1 MTLKSEL
8 NNAYKEAM
16 RNKDIEVKN
25 TLRLVMAAIKQVE
38 VDERRELDDA
48 DTLRVVQKEVKSM
61 KETIA
66 DAEKVNNQGLIDE
79 ANTRISILEKYLPK
93 ALSEAEVNAI
103 VKEVIAETGASSMAD
118 MGNVMKAVMAR
129 VAGQAD
135 GKTVSS
141 LVRSN
146 LG

>member
-93 ALSEAEVNAI
+93 ALNEAEVNAI

>member
-135 GKTVSS
+135 GKTVSN

>member
-16 RNKDIEVKN
+16 RSKDVEVKN
-25 TLRLVMAAIKQVE
+25 ILRLVMAAIKQVE
-38 VDERRELDDA
+38 VDEQRELDDA
-48 DTLRVVQKEVKSM
+48 DTLRVVQKEVKSL

-79 ANTRISILEKYLPK
+79 ANLRISILEKYLPK
-93 ALSEAEVNAI
+93 ALSEAEVDAI
-103 VKEVIAETGASSMAD
+103 VKAVIADTGASSMAD
-118 MGNVMKAVMAR
+118 MGNVMKEVMAR
-129 VAGQAD
+129 VAGQSD
-135 GKTVSS
+135 GKTVSN

-146 LG
+146 LS

>member
-25 TLRLVMAAIKQVE
+25 TLRLVMAAIKQLE

-103 VKEVIAETGASSMAD
+103 VKEVITETGASSMAD

-135 GKTVSS
+135 GKTVSN

>member
-79 ANTRISILEKYLPK
+79 ANARISILEKYLPK

>member
-16 RNKDIEVKN
+16 RTKDVEVKN
-25 TLRLVMAAIKQVE
+25 ILRLVMAAIKQVE
-38 VDERRELDDA
+38 VDEKKELDDA
-48 DTLRVVQKEVKSM
+48 DTLRVVQKEVKSL

-79 ANTRISILEKYLPK
+79 ANLRISILEKYLPK
-93 ALSEAEVNAI
+93 ALSEAEVDAI

-118 MGNVMKAVMAR
+118 MGSVMKAVMAR
-129 VAGQAD
+129 VGGQSD
-135 GKTVSS
+135 GKTVSN

>member
-16 RNKDIEVKN
+16 RTKDVEVKN
-25 TLRLVMAAIKQVE
+25 ILRLVMAAIKQVE
-38 VDERRELDDA
+38 VDEQRELDDA
-48 DTLRVVQKEVKSM
+48 DTLRVVQKEVKSL

-79 ANTRISILEKYLPK
+79 ANLRISILEKYLPK
-93 ALSEAEVNAI
+93 ALSEAEVDAI
-103 VKEVIAETGASSMAD
+103 VKAVIADTGASSMAD
-118 MGNVMKAVMAR
+118 MGNVMKEVMAR
-129 VAGQAD
+129 VAGQSD
-135 GKTVSS
+135 GKTVSN

-146 LG
+146 LS

>member
-16 RNKDIEVKN
+16 RTKDVEVKN
-25 TLRLVMAAIKQVE
+25 ILRLVMAAIKQVE
-38 VDERRELDDA
+38 VDEQRELDDA
-48 DTLRVVQKEVKSM
+48 DTLRVVQKEVKSL

-79 ANTRISILEKYLPK
+79 ANIRISILEKYLPK
-93 ALSEAEVNAI
+93 ALSEAEVDAI
-103 VKEVIAETGASSMAD
+103 VKAVIADTGASSMAD
-118 MGNVMKAVMAR
+118 MGNVMKEVMAR
-129 VAGQAD
+129 VAGQSD
-135 GKTVSS
+135 GKTVSN

-146 LG
+146 LS